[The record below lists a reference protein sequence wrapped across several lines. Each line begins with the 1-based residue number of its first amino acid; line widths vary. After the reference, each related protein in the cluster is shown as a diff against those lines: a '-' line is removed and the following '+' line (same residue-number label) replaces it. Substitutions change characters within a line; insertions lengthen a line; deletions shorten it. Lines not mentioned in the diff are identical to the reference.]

1 MLHKF
6 SHRGANPLGYSKIC
20 LKGASKGYR
29 EAVLGD
35 PLSPFSKVLV
45 IGNVLGSTS
54 GQTVK
59 QPLLNSVLIAESQNM
74 KVHE

>member
-1 MLHKF
+1 MKEKNNKAACNMLPKF
-6 SHRGANPLGYSKIC
+6 SHRGSSPLACSKIFQ
-20 LKGASKGYR
+20 KEVNEGYR

-54 GQTVK
+54 GRTVK
-59 QPLLNSVLIAESQNM
+59 QPLLV
-74 KVHE
+74 